1 MTAHR
6 EVIVIGAGVVGLAC
20 AAELAARG
28 RSVIVVERATR
39 AGQGISSRNS
49 GVIHAGIYYPRG
61 SLKAELCIEGRELLY
76 ARARARAIGYREL
89 GKLIVA
95 VDSSELAQ
103 LEALRDRAHDN
114 GALEAHMLE
123 GREVAALEPNVRA
136 VAALSSP
143 RTGIIDTHALLDSYR
158 AEAIAH
164 GAWLI
169 LASEVVAIEPQRD
182 HALRVTT
189 RGLTGERTTVSAEH
203 VVNAAGL
210 GAAEIAA
217 LAGVPIE
224 AAGVTQHLCKGD
236 YFKLASRH
244 RALVSRLIYPV
255 PVHAGLGVHLTLDLE
270 GGVRAGPDTEYIAA
284 PRYDIDAG
292 KRASFG
298 AALRRYVPAVRD
310 EDLEPDYAGIRP
322 KLQGPGE
329 AFRDFVIER
338 ASAYGAPGLINL
350 LGIESPG
357 LTASGAI
364 ARRVAALL
372 APLLDD

>member
-1 MTAHR
+1 
-6 EVIVIGAGVVGLAC
+6 VIVI
-20 AAELAARG
+20 
-28 RSVIVVERATR
+28 ERAMR
-39 AGQGISSRNS
+39 AGEGISSRNS
-49 GVIHAGIYYPRG
+49 GVIHAGIYYPKG

-76 ARARARAIGYREL
+76 ARARAGAIGYRQL

-95 VDSSELAQ
+95 VDSSEVAE
-103 LEALRDRAHDN
+103 LEALRDRAQDN
-114 GALEAHMLE
+114 GALEVHMLE
-123 GREVAALEPNVRA
+123 GRELAALEPNVRA

-143 RTGIIDTHALLDSYR
+143 RTGIIDTHALVESYR

-164 GAWLI
+164 GACLS
-169 LASEVVAIEPQRD
+169 LASEVIALEPEGD
-182 HALRVTT
+182 HALRVIT
-189 RGLTGERTTVSAEH
+189 RGRAGERTTVSAEH
-203 VVNAAGL
+203 VINAAGL
-210 GAAEIAA
+210 GGPAIAA
-217 LAGVPIE
+217 LAGVPID
-224 AAGVTQHLCKGD
+224 AAGLSQHLCKGD
-236 YFKLASRH
+236 YFKLAARH

-255 PVHAGLGVHLTLDLE
+255 PARAGLGVHLTLDLD
-270 GGVRAGPDTEYIAA
+270 GGLRAGPDTEYIAA

-322 KLQGPGE
+322 KLQGPGD

-338 ASAYGAPGLINL
+338 ATRYGAARLINL

-364 ARRVAALL
+364 ARRVAT
-372 APLLDD
+372 LLDD

>member
-1 MTAHR
+1 VHS

-20 AAELAARG
+20 AAELAVRG
-28 RSVIVVERATR
+28 RSVIVVERAAR
-39 AGQGISSRNS
+39 AGEGSSSRNS
-49 GVIHAGIYYPRG
+49 GVIHAGIYYPKG
-61 SLKAELCIEGRELLY
+61 SLKAELCVEGRELLY

-95 VDSSELAQ
+95 VDSSEVAE
-103 LEALRDRAHDN
+103 LEALRERAHDN
-114 GALEAHMLE
+114 GALEVGMLE
-123 GREVAALEPNVRA
+123 GREVAVLEPNVRA

-143 RTGIIDTHALLDSYR
+143 RTGIIDTHALVESYR

-164 GAWLI
+164 GAWLS
-169 LASEVVAIEPQRD
+169 LASEVIALEPERG

-189 RGLTGERTTVSAEH
+189 RAQSGERTTVSAEH

-210 GAAEIAA
+210 AAPEIAA

-224 AAGVTQHLCKGD
+224 AARLNQHLCKGD
-236 YFKLASRH
+236 YFKLAPRH
-244 RALVSRLIYPV
+244 RGLVSRLIYPV
-255 PVHAGLGVHLTLDLE
+255 PARAGLGVHLTLGLDGCL
-270 GGVRAGPDTEYIAA
+270 RAGPDTEYIAA
-284 PRYDIDAG
+284 PRYDIDAR

-329 AFRDFVIER
+329 SFRDFVIER
-338 ASAYGAPGLINL
+338 ATSYGAPGLINL

-372 APLLDD
+372 DPLLDD

>member
-1 MTAHR
+1 MHSD
-6 EVIVIGAGVVGLAC
+6 VIVIGAGVVGLAC

-28 RSVIVVERATR
+28 RSVIVVERGTR
-39 AGQGISSRNS
+39 VGEGISSRNS

-76 ARARARAIGYREL
+76 ARARARAIGHREL

-95 VDSSELAQ
+95 VDSCEVAA

-114 GALEAHMLE
+114 GAREVHMLE

-143 RTGIIDTHALLDSYR
+143 RTGIIDTHALVESYR
-158 AEAIAH
+158 AEALAH
-164 GAWLI
+164 GAWLS
-169 LASEVVAIEPQRD
+169 LASEVIALEPQRD

-189 RGLTGERTTVSAEH
+189 RAPSGERTTVSAEH

-210 GAAEIAA
+210 GAPEIAG
-217 LAGVPIE
+217 LAGVPID
-224 AAGVTQHLCKGD
+224 AAGLTQHLCKGD

-255 PVHAGLGVHLTLDLE
+255 PAHAGLGVHLTLDLD
-270 GGVRAGPDTEYIAA
+270 GGLRAGPDTEYIAA
-284 PRYDIDAG
+284 LRYDIDAG

-298 AALRRYVPAVRD
+298 AALRRYAPAVRD

-329 AFRDFVIER
+329 AFRDFAIER
-338 ASAYGAPGLINL
+338 ATAYGAGGLVNL

-372 APLLDD
+372 DD